1 MRQTHYD
8 GRWMSVEERD
18 QLRAQRTASKAR
30 NYDIACPM
38 IISDI
43 TPFQTAGDRV
53 AITSR
58 SELRAYER
66 KNGIRQ
72 VGNDIKPPEPRTT

>member
-8 GRWMSVEERD
+8 GRWMSIEERD
-18 QLRAQRTASKAR
+18 ALRAQRTASKAR

-43 TPFQTAGDRV
+43 APFQTAGDRV

>member
-8 GRWMSVEERD
+8 GRWMSLEERD
-18 QLRAQRTASKAR
+18 QLRAQRNASKAR
-30 NYDIACPM
+30 NYDIPCPM
-38 IISDI
+38 VMSDI
-43 TPFQTAGDRV
+43 APFETAGDRV

-72 VGNDIKPPEPRTT
+72 VGNDLKRPEPRTK